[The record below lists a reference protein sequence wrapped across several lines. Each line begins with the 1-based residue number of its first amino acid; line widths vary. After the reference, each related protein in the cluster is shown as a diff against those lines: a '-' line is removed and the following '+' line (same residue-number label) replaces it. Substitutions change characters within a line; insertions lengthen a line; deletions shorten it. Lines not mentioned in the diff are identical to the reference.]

1 MIVTKLDSIVSPSV
15 FFTIVET
22 FLILQSRSKTAVLV
36 DQVDKQK
43 SKYKKIS
50 QDQSS
55 RIVQLEETLQK
66 KCSTIAKLSSNLEMV
81 QAALRLAEG
90 RVRELSMTARSRES
104 VLSSLRE
111 EWSLQEKKMR
121 SEHQVSMEIRSFVK
135 LIIQISGAYTR
146 FTRRNRGAPDVK

>member
-1 MIVTKLDSIVSPSV
+1 M
-15 FFTIVET
+15 
-22 FLILQSRSKTAVLV
+22 

-50 QDQSS
+50 QDQSA
-55 RIVQLEETLQK
+55 RIVQLEESLQK

-111 EWSLQEKKMR
+111 EWSLQEKR
-121 SEHQVSMEIRSFVK
+121 IRTEHQVSIKIDNFV
-135 LIIQISGAYTR
+135 ISMIQISAAYTR
-146 FTRRNRGAPDVK
+146 FARRNGRAPDDK

>member
-1 MIVTKLDSIVSPSV
+1 M
-15 FFTIVET
+15 
-22 FLILQSRSKTAVLV
+22 

-43 SKYKKIS
+43 SKYKRIS

-55 RIVQLEETLQK
+55 RIVQLEENLQK

-111 EWSLQEKKMR
+111 EWALQEKRMR
-121 SEHQVSMEIRSFVK
+121 TEHQVSMKIDNIV
-135 LIIQISGAYTR
+135 I
-146 FTRRNRGAPDVK
+146 